1 MPCTSH
7 ESPACMTP
15 QAQVALLREYELAYE
30 LVGEAAA
37 STQRLRVLPA
47 GYVQGKHALK
57 RTAARVEYW

>member
-1 MPCTSH
+1 M
-7 ESPACMTP
+7 
-15 QAQVALLREYELAYE
+15 ALLQEYDLAYE